1 MVGYLST
8 FTRFIRAM
16 SKPYVSIE
24 DPNSKDNL
32 EKLEKS
38 QRWVF
43 GATFINYAMAHW
55 TRK

>member
-1 MVGYLST
+1 
-8 FTRFIRAM
+8 M